1 VSEGHDYTIN
11 AIPQDVWERAK
22 RRAHAEQRSVRVV
35 LIRALDL
42 YGAGRL
48 DL

>member
-1 VSEGHDYTIN
+1 VNEGHDYVLN
-11 AIPQDVWERAK
+11 AIPSRIWERAK
-22 RRAHAEQRSVRVV
+22 GRAHAQQLSVRVV

-48 DL
+48 NL